1 MHEGRDDMD
10 NLLEAYKDYSAMWQL
25 YKEFAQRTPKDDK
38 FYEDLA
44 NAQLYKEFAQRTPKD
59 DKFYED
65 LANAPAQIKT
75 TTTLGHLLK
84 IVVLRAISEDDW
96 H

>member
-1 MHEGRDDMD
+1 MD
-10 NLLEAYKDYSAMWQL
+10 NLLEAYKDYYAMWQL
-25 YKEFAQRTPKDDK
+25 YKEFAQPTPKDDK

-44 NAQLYKEFAQRTPKD
+44 KSA
-59 DKFYED
+59 
-65 LANAPAQIKT
+65 AQIKT

>member
-1 MHEGRDDMD
+1 MD
-10 NLLEAYKDYSAMWQL
+10 TLLEAYKDYSAMW
-25 YKEFAQRTPKDDK
+25 
-38 FYEDLA
+38 
-44 NAQLYKEFAQRTPKD
+44 QLYKEFAQRTPKD

-96 H
+96 HYSLIEKRG

>member
-44 NAQLYKEFAQRTPKD
+44 NA
-59 DKFYED
+59 
-65 LANAPAQIKT
+65 PAQIKT
-75 TTTLGHLLK
+75 TITLGHLLK

-96 H
+96 HYSLIEKRG

>member
-1 MHEGRDDMD
+1 MD
-10 NLLEAYKDYSAMWQL
+10 SCDSC
-25 YKEFAQRTPKDDK
+25 
-38 FYEDLA
+38 
-44 NAQLYKEFAQRTPKD
+44 YKEFAQRTPKD